1 MNLVARGIGVRI
13 GSRALLEGVD
23 LEVCAGKLTAIVG
36 PNGAGKSTLLSVI
49 SGERPPSS
57 GQVHLDGVPLQRYQP
72 RALARKRAYLR
83 QSFSLWVDL
92 EVIDV
97 VLLGRIAHPSRGL
110 SQADRAL
117 AEGLLDEVGLS
128 DFAGRR
134 HASLSGGEQQRVH
147 LARVLA
153 QLSGDAGLLL
163 LDEPSASLDP
173 RLAHDMLALVERRVR
188 AGLAAVAVLHDLSL
202 ALRYADELVALD
214 RGCVAA
220 RAPIESFPAEVVERI
235 FDVDVEELEPRAG
248 RRRWWLEP
256 RAAGGR

>member
-1 MNLVARGIGVRI
+1 MNLVARGIGVRV
-13 GSRALLEGVD
+13 GTRALLEGVD
-23 LEVCAGKLTAIVG
+23 LELRPGKLTAIVG

-49 SGERPPSS
+49 SGERRPTS
-57 GQVHLDGVPLQRYQP
+57 GEVHLDGMPLERYAP
-72 RALARKRAYLR
+72 AALARKRAHLR

-97 VLLGRIAHPSRGL
+97 VLLGRVAHPGRGL
-110 SQADRAL
+110 GPADRAL
-117 AEGLLDEVGLS
+117 AEALLDEVGLAG
-128 DFAGRR
+128 FAGRC

-153 QLSGDAGLLL
+153 QLDGDAGLLL

-173 RLAHDMLALVERRVR
+173 RLAHEVLALVARRVR
-188 AGLAAVAVLHDLSL
+188 RGLAAVAVLHDLSL

-214 RGCVAA
+214 RGRVAA
-220 RAPIESFPAEVVERI
+220 QGSIESFPAEVVERI

-256 RAAGGR
+256 RVARAR